1 MEQFKLLPR
10 ERYLSG
16 LAASKLLVVK
26 DSVGSPGNRF
36 LLEEIQ
42 EILFFQF
49 LIISD
54 SQSD

>member
-1 MEQFKLLPR
+1 MLLFLFPMEQFKLLPR

-26 DSVGSPGNRF
+26 DPVGSPGNRF

-42 EILFFQF
+42 EILFFSF
-49 LIISD
+49 
-54 SQSD
+54 